1 MLAAQPWAAVPGA
14 GSRWLPATEGRVYM
28 RKRVHWPF
36 GLGAVKGP
44 AVWCQRTVLVVMH
57 TGAGAMRAGRLPGTA
72 AA

>member
-1 MLAAQPWAAVPGA
+1 
-14 GSRWLPATEGRVYM
+14 M
-28 RKRVHWPF
+28 RKRVHGRF

-44 AVWCQRTVLVVMH
+44 TVRCQRTVLVVMH

>member
-1 MLAAQPWAAVPGA
+1 
-14 GSRWLPATEGRVYM
+14 M

-36 GLGAVKGP
+36 GLGTVKGQT
-44 AVWCQRTVLVVMH
+44 VRCQRTVLVVH